1 MPKDLLQ
8 VKCDYNGNFSYN
20 FNCET
25 LHQKD
30 GYMITSMIGFVVIY
44 AIYNIL
50 YHKKIIYIYSYILYY
65 IYNTHINIYLFFR
78 ILI

>member
-8 VKCDYNGNFSYN
+8 VKCDYNENIFYN

-30 GYMITSMIGFVVIY
+30 GYMTTSMTRFIVIY

-50 YHKKIIYIYSYILYY
+50 YD
-65 IYNTHINIYLFFR
+65 
-78 ILI
+78 

>member
-8 VKCDYNGNFSYN
+8 VKCGYNENNSYN

-25 LHQKD
+25 LHQKY

-50 YHKKIIYIYSYILYY
+50 YDYKILYILY
-65 IYNTHINIYLFFR
+65 II
-78 ILI
+78 

>member
-1 MPKDLLQ
+1 MLKDLLQ
-8 VKCDYNGNFSYN
+8 VKCDYNENISYK

-44 AIYNIL
+44 VIYNIL
-50 YHKKIIYIYSYILYY
+50 YDFKNYI
-65 IYNTHINIYLFFR
+65 
-78 ILI
+78 